1 VQIDIR
7 QQRRDAAA
15 LHGTYLTNHPF
26 AIFQHARV
34 EPFLDQPDHAPIRY
48 PMLEK
53 CHQPFMTQCVE
64 GNSHTL
70 PITRIFLPASPSLD
84 HIMPLK
90 VSLLLLMGEFNGK
103 VEHTYS

>member
-1 VQIDIR
+1 MRNRI
-7 QQRRDAAA
+7 
-15 LHGTYLTNHPF
+15 
-26 AIFQHARV
+26 
-34 EPFLDQPDHAPIRY
+34 
-48 PMLEK
+48 K
-53 CHQPFMTQCVE
+53 

-90 VSLLLLMGEFNGK
+90 VSLLLLMGEFIGK